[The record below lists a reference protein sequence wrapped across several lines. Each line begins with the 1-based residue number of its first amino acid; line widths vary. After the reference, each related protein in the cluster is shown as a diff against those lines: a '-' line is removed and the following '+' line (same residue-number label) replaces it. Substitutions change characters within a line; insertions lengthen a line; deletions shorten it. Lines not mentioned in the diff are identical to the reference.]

1 MPTNNPSAAGA
12 TARTADVD
20 LRTEDHTDHRVEAR
34 DHDAPK
40 PSWKEDALGDDR
52 PGTRRNI
59 SWGAVIAGVVTF
71 LALTLMLS
79 LITAALG
86 LGIADLDSANPGEG
100 VGLATGLW
108 SLLTLVIALA
118 AGGYVAG
125 VLAGSAG
132 LIHGFLT
139 WATALLAAVVLA
151 SLLIGNVLGAAGSV
165 LGSATSTVTDAVTQN
180 PEQAADAAP
189 SVDQEEAGQAV
200 EDAQAQAGDAIEG
213 AAPEAEQAASAGSS
227 GALWGF
233 AGLFVGAIIASITGL
248 FGARSVNHDR
258 NDDRGVRTS
267 RA

>member
-1 MPTNNPSAAGA
+1 MASKSSSPSGA
-12 TARTADVD
+12 TAQTPDVD
-20 LRTEDHTDHRVEAR
+20 LRDQYTDTHPDREQSS
-34 DHDAPK
+34 
-40 PSWKEDALGDDR
+40 PSWKADALGDDR
-52 PGTRRNI
+52 PGARHNI

-86 LGIADLDSANPGEG
+86 LGMADLDSADPGEG

-108 SLLTLVIALA
+108 SLVTLVLALA

-125 VLAGSAG
+125 VLSGQAG

-151 SLLIGNVLGAAGSV
+151 SLLVGNILGAAGNV
-165 LGSATSTVTDAVTQN
+165 LGSATSTVTDAAAQN

-189 SVDQEEAGQAV
+189 DVDPDAAAQAA
-200 EDAQAQAGDAIEG
+200 EDAQEQAGDAVQD
-213 AAPEAEQAASAGSS
+213 AAPEAERAADAGSS

-233 AGLFVGAIIASITGL
+233 AGLLIGAIIASVTGL
-248 FGARSVNHDR
+248 FGARSVNRADTDNR
-258 NDDRGVRTS
+258 EVSVS
-267 RA
+267 RR